1 MLDSNPQLL
10 SYYPETR
17 NAIHICAFSQC
28 GRYFAFSEDTTNV
41 FIYDFNSVINCVEH
55 DSDPR
60 SDATSKVGKPENV
73 RVPSAIPAAVLPPG
87 IWTERTSSDVNA
99 RGDHAG
105 SQRVPLS
112 ALFSIETNGTINHL
126 AFGHG
131 DITACRLPHR
141 LPKRLSRVTKSE
153 TVCVL
158 AIALSTGYIEVY
170 NVDLLYFYPPPLAK
184 MVLFDGNQPIVHIA
198 MASDGSLRL
207 ASVSSM
213 GVVKLWDIWD
223 DGNMYVTLTSDDE
236 DSTSSITSINDLSE
250 FSTDKRLTN
259 EISVATWHPFGEHL
273 FLGDVNGRGL
283 ILQTES
289 PYRCIALLRHHHLIS
304 AACYSQDGGLLIT
317 ASFDGTCIAWA
328 VPSYTMIHC
337 YWHLDCPRSIRLL
350 GGAND
355 FHVTSLALSPDATS
369 FATIC
374 EDGNLRI
381 WPVSPS
387 REPKVFF
394 HEDLNRTDMRRRTL
408 VFSPCGQVLA
418 IAMTNS
424 VLDLLIYPR
433 RQPPDLFS
441 LCLRVIRRCLVQT
454 LLAPPTVGSALL
466 ADLVKSASALVPE
479 RPSAAPA
486 APVYPHATLLSPS
499 PQLQQAECAPR
510 ARQRWSVD
518 VREMHLCR
526 NVLFTALAILPVPP
540 RVLSSLCYGFVPGHS
555 SFVTHRRSVIGPS
568 QVQTA

>member
-1 MLDSNPQLL
+1 MLDNNPQLL
-10 SYYPETR
+10 SYYPERR
-17 NAIHICAFSQC
+17 NTVHACAFSQC
-28 GRYFAFSEDTTNV
+28 GRYFAFAENTTNV
-41 FIYDFNSVINCVEH
+41 FVYDFNSLIDCIEH

-60 SDATSKVGKPENV
+60 PDVASEAGRPGNV
-73 RVPSAIPAAVLPPG
+73 RVPSAIPAAPLPTG
-87 IWTERTSSDVNA
+87 VWIKRTVWDVSG

-105 SQRVPLS
+105 DQHVSLP
-112 ALFSIETNGTINHL
+112 ALLSIETNGTINHL

-153 TVCVL
+153 TACVL

-170 NVDLLYFYPPPLAK
+170 NVDLLHSCPQTLAK
-184 MVLFDGNQPIVHIA
+184 MVLFDGNQPIVHIT

-223 DGNMYVTLTSDDE
+223 DGNMYATLTSDDE
-236 DSTSSITSINDLSE
+236 DSTSSITSFNDLLE
-250 FSTDKRLTN
+250 INANKRLTN
-259 EISVATWHPFGEHL
+259 EISVVAWHPFGEHL
-273 FLGDVNGRGL
+273 FLGDVHGCGL
-283 ILQTES
+283 ILQAQS
-289 PYRCIALLRHHHLIS
+289 PYRCLTLLRHHHLIS

-328 VPSYTMIHC
+328 VPSYTKIHC

-387 REPKVFF
+387 REPRVFL

-408 VFSPCGQVLA
+408 AFSPCGQVLA

-424 VLDLLIYPR
+424 VIDLLIYHR

-441 LCLRVIRRCLVQT
+441 LCLRTVRRRLVQN

-466 ADLVKSASALVPE
+466 ADIVRSASALVAE

-486 APVYPHATLLSPS
+486 APEHPNTTLLSPT
-499 PQLQQAECAPR
+499 PHQTECSPR
-510 ARQRWSVD
+510 ARLRWSVD

-526 NVLFTALAILPVPP
+526 NLLFAALAILPVPP

-555 SFVTHRRSVIGPS
+555 SFITHRRSVIAPS
-568 QVQTA
+568 QVQTT

>member
-1 MLDSNPQLL
+1 MHYFISL
-10 SYYPETR
+10 STR
-17 NAIHICAFSQC
+17 
-28 GRYFAFSEDTTNV
+28 
-41 FIYDFNSVINCVEH
+41 NCVEH

-170 NVDLLYFYPPPLAK
+170 NVDLLYFYPPRKFLKPFLLCSFTLHFYLFSTTFPYGRQCHGFLVTSFPALAK

-289 PYRCIALLRHHHLIS
+289 PYRCLALLRHHHLIS

-374 EDGNLRI
+374 EDG
-381 WPVSPS
+381 
-387 REPKVFF
+387 
-394 HEDLNRTDMRRRTL
+394 
-408 VFSPCGQVLA
+408 
-418 IAMTNS
+418 MTNS